1 MKKIQY
7 VENRESQ
14 ESDSD
19 YGSGGYMP
27 VHPGDILD
35 GCWKVCRK
43 LGFGHFSTVWLC
55 KNIFNIEPKYVAIKI
70 CKSALMFAAVAQ
82 DEIRLLSHTKNMAPG
97 HKGFSRIVQM
107 IDTFKIT
114 AENGVHTAI
123 ALESMGPSLLHLI
136 IQSEFRGIQVPGV
149 KRIIHQ
155 VLEGL
160 TYLHDECNIIH
171 TDIKPEN
178 ILIKVKDSYIEE
190 MAERAERFQELGI
203 PMPRSYVSSE
213 KWIGPDDE
221 EDLNDDICSQLE
233 GQRSSSY
240 PNDVYLADLVNFRQR
255 HTEPRF
261 RSPMWIGNSI
271 EVKIADMGN
280 ACWEN
285 NHFSPEI
292 QTRQYRALEVILQS
306 GYSYPADIWSVGCLA
321 FEMATG
327 EMLFNPKGKS
337 SHSINI
343 DHLSLIWEVLGGIP
357 RYITETGTE
366 AKVYFVEGKL
376 KHVPEDELKIWK
388 IEDVL
393 VEKYKWKRVDAIP
406 FASFIECLIEPD
418 PALRLTA
425 DIAMQNEWLNEV

>member
-1 MKKIQY
+1 
-7 VENRESQ
+7 
-14 ESDSD
+14 
-19 YGSGGYMP
+19 MP

-55 KNIFNIEPKYVAIKI
+55 KNKFNIEPKYVAIKI
-70 CKSALMFAAVAQ
+70 CKSALMFSAVAQ
-82 DEIRLLSHTKNMAPG
+82 DEIRLLMHTKQVNNDHPG
-97 HKGFSRIVQM
+97 FHKIVQM
-107 IDTFKIT
+107 IDTFRLT
-114 AENGVHTAI
+114 ADNGVHTAI

-149 KRIIHQ
+149 KRIIQQ
-155 VLEGL
+155 VLLGL

-178 ILIKVKDSYIEE
+178 ILIKVKESYIEE
-190 MAERAERFQELGI
+190 MAERAERFTELGI
-203 PMPRSYVSSE
+203 PMPKSYISSE
-213 KWIGPDDE
+213 RWIGPDEE
-221 EDLNDDICSQLE
+221 EDVNDEICSKIE
-233 GQRSSSY
+233 GQRASSY
-240 PNDVYLADLVNFRQR
+240 PNDVFLSDLVNFRQR
-255 HTEPRF
+255 HAEPRF

-292 QTRQYRALEVILQS
+292 QTRQYRALEVIMQS
-306 GYSYPADIWSVGCLA
+306 GYGYPADIWSVGCLA

-366 AKVYFVEGKL
+366 AKVYFTEGKL
-376 KHVPEDELKIWK
+376 KHVPDDELKIWK

-393 VEKYKWKRVDAIP
+393 VEKYKWKKVNAIP

-425 DIAMQNEWLNEV
+425 EIAMQNEWLNEV